1 MVQLISKL
9 TLACAE
15 HACILQFL
23 SCRMRLKRARH
34 EMGRTCA
41 ILRALHANDICVLH
55 VSQTSCA
62 ARESLFSCAAR
73 ELL

>member
-15 HACILQFL
+15 HACVLQFL
-23 SCRMRLKRARH
+23 SCRMHLKRVRH
-34 EMGRTCA
+34 ATGRTRA
-41 ILRALHANDICVLH
+41 IFRALHASDICVLH
-55 VSQTSCA
+55 ASQTSCA

-73 ELL
+73 ESL